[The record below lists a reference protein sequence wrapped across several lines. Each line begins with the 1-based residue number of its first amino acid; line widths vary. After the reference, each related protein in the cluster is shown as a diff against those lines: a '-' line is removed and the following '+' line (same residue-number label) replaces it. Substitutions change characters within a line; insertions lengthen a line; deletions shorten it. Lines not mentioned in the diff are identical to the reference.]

1 MQIRRCLQDAAHFGA
16 IKTPVRLRPR
26 RLHGGPARTVQEPKL
41 NPGPVDD
48 APHDSTEGIY
58 LPDNMAF
65 SDSADGRITGHLPDK
80 IEIDRHYRCLAPET
94 SRSRS
99 R

>member
-1 MQIRRCLQDAAHFGA
+1 MDSR
-16 IKTPVRLRPR
+16 
-26 RLHGGPARTVQEPKL
+26 
-41 NPGPVDD
+41 PVDD

-80 IEIDRHYRCLAPET
+80 IEIDRHKRCLAPET

-99 R
+99 RLTARVPRADNDHIKSLVEHNYCAPKMPITRI